1 MDPQGC
7 RLGLESFLSHL
18 WAARGRSGTHDH
30 LSSCQ
35 VFKSSKTKSIPNS
48 SANAVVVV
56 SVIGLVTVVVVVVIV
71 LVVVVV
77 VVVVAVI
84 VVSVAGL
91 VTVVVEHC
99 PLTKSP

>member
-18 WAARGRSGTHDH
+18 WAARGRNGTHDH

-35 VFKSSKTKSIPNS
+35 VIRSPKTKCIPKSSAK
-48 SANAVVVV
+48 AVV
-56 SVIGLVTVVVVVVIV
+56 
-71 LVVVVV
+71 
-77 VVVVAVI
+77 

-91 VTVVVEHC
+91 VTVVVVLVVVVVVVVVEVVSVAGLVTVVVKHS
-99 PLTKSP
+99 PSTKSP